1 VPEKLSDRESDIAV
15 PLLSIADD
23 ASGPWPERMR
33 RALMTLFAKRNAD
46 DSAADLATMLLADIR
61 EVFGRARTDR
71 LSSGQILCALWDL
84 KERPWPEFRNGRA
97 LNAAQLARL
106 LHRFDIR
113 PGPIRMKD
121 GEVVKGYRLEN
132 FEDAWARYL
141 PPVGTPSAT
150 PSATEGAAERLHGY
164 NPQKTLGSGD
174 FEAVTPEAHVTGG
187 IGRKAAENLACN
199 SVTARNPQA
208 GAKGGSSPGWR
219 GVL

>member
-1 VPEKLSDRESDIAV
+1 
-15 PLLSIADD
+15 
-23 ASGPWPERMR
+23 MR
-33 RALMTLFAKRNAD
+33 RALMSIFAKRAAD
-46 DSAADLATMLLADIR
+46 DGATDLATMLLADIR
-61 EVFGRARTDR
+61 EVFARAKGDR
-71 LSSGQILCALWDL
+71 LSSGQLLSELWGM
-84 KERPWPEFRNGRA
+84 KERPWPEFRHGKA

-106 LHRFDIR
+106 LRPFDIR

-187 IGRKAAENLACN
+187 IGRKPAENLACN
-199 SVTARNPQA
+199 SVTASTPPA
-208 GAKGGSSPGWR
+208 GVKRGSPPGWR
-219 GVL
+219 AIL